1 MQWKL
6 EREESYFKIYDEN
19 KNIAGYFDPEYGE
32 IFPEHRVNEIIE
44 EMHKKH
50 EKILGGYMMVPM
62 LKFEIF
68 NEQEIG
74 LDHLQQRIKDVKE
87 RIERWQS
94 FIMNQK
100 TSEHKIRVSHTDS
113 DMLSITFPIQ
123 FVPPVPLEQ
132 KLLLAKLET
141 ILNSLHENGL
151 L

>member
-1 MQWKL
+1 MHWKL

-19 KNIAGYFDPEYGE
+19 KNIAGYFDPDYGE

-87 RIERWQS
+87 RIERWKN

-123 FVPPVPLEQ
+123 FVTPVALEQ
-132 KLLLAKLET
+132 KLLLAKLEI